1 MIAGWVPITN
11 RFLKWD
17 ILLPLYH
24 SKYVPKLAKIAFCN
38 TNYKEYYFW
47 EINVN
52 IYSKWASLS
61 SLKICCMMQPL
72 PEKITVL
79 NLSFLA
85 ISTCGFTKKA
95 VINNATTII
104 PRFVFHPLKLKKIIR
119 LFSLKLFIKKLCLQ
133 FLPHFCTLSPLRRA
147 RGLRTTFLGLSSTA
161 QPHTFF

>member
-1 MIAGWVPITN
+1 
-11 RFLKWD
+11 
-17 ILLPLYH
+17 
-24 SKYVPKLAKIAFCN
+24 
-38 TNYKEYYFW
+38 
-47 EINVN
+47 
-52 IYSKWASLS
+52 
-61 SLKICCMMQPL
+61 MMQPL

-147 RGLRTTFLGLSSTA
+147 RGLRTTFLGLSFSTA
-161 QPHTFF
+161 QPLGPTHFFSLFKSVSQRQEFGASQLGQY